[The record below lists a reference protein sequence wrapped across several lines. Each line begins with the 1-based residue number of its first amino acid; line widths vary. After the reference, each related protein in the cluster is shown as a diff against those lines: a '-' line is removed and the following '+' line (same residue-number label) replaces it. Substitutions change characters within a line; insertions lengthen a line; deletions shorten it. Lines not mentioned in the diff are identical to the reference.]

1 MLADLAAV
9 FGGDTGLPWAE
20 AAARLG
26 QRFPD
31 RWDGVTGEA
40 LSADARGLGVP
51 SVGHGPAA
59 RTAKGARLADVQ
71 AAASQP

>member
-1 MLADLAAV
+1 MFA
-9 FGGDTGLPWAE
+9 GDNSLPWAE
-20 AAARLG
+20 AAARLA

-31 RWDGVTGEA
+31 RWDGATGEA
-40 LSADARGLGVP
+40 LSADARGLGVA
-51 SVGHGPAA
+51 SVSVRHGA